1 MLILSKKISTIVCES
16 LNIIGEE
23 REVIEYGMIA
33 LVQTIISVMSSNEL
47 DFSKE
52 LRQTLIYGGYLHDVG
67 KINTNKEVLLKTRK
81 IE

>member
-1 MLILSKKISTIVCES
+1 
-16 LNIIGEE
+16 
-23 REVIEYGMIA
+23 
-33 LVQTIISVMSSNEL
+33 MSSNEL

>member
-1 MLILSKKISTIVCES
+1 MLYNFNDLRFDYYMYSF
-16 LNIIGEE
+16 
-23 REVIEYGMIA
+23 
-33 LVQTIISVMSSNEL
+33 ISVMSSNEL

-81 IE
+81 IEWWGMERAEVPSSSGG